1 MSFALC
7 CWGGFY
13 PGRGVGATRAK
24 PFHNRRNRR
33 SRAARYSSPMEW
45 LILGTMGFVA
55 VLALAP
61 EEVTKVVLAGFW
73 LLLALS
79 VVGVGVWGLVR

>member
-1 MSFALC
+1 
-7 CWGGFY
+7 
-13 PGRGVGATRAK
+13 
-24 PFHNRRNRR
+24 
-33 SRAARYSSPMEW
+33 MEW